1 MKLKTFE
8 DFQEEFETPDEHVE
22 VADVDQDQEAGFYWV
37 EFDGKMT
44 IAEWINDDSAGENF
58 WLAHGEQDPIDS
70 EVRVIQAI
78 EPPLDERPGPELWEP
93 TEGDPIM

>member
-37 EFDGKMT
+37 EYRGLF
-44 IAEWINDDSAGENF
+44 
-58 WLAHGEQDPIDS
+58 
-70 EVRVIQAI
+70 
-78 EPPLDERPGPELWEP
+78 
-93 TEGDPIM
+93 